1 MSPRS
6 ENFEVFNRDV
16 ENNKGYLYT
25 TNRGLSSRLATQN
38 SVESVMAAG
47 RFRGRSLVDVGCGDG
62 HYSLQYWDSAQPHSL
77 TGVDAAERAVEL
89 ANQRK
94 GQRQVS
100 FRSGDSHNLPFPND
114 SFDVALLQA
123 MLHHD
128 DDPLQ
133 TIREAFRVA
142 PEVVIHEPNGCNL
155 GLKIIEKLSH
165 YHREHAEKSYTH
177 WQLRKWI
184 EQAGGEMVSCTFTGF
199 VPMFCPDWIAN
210 ITKAL
215 EPLVEWAPVLNTAG
229 CAVYTIVAK
238 RRRPESSP
246 AGLVKQ

>member
-1 MSPRS
+1 MNQRP
-6 ENFEVFNRDV
+6 ENFEVFNRDIQQ
-16 ENNKGYLYT
+16 NHGYLYT
-25 TNRGLSSRLATQN
+25 TNGGLSTRLATRN
-38 SVESVMAAG
+38 SLESVMAAG
-47 RFRGRSLVDVGCGDG
+47 RFGGRKLVDVGCGDG
-62 HYSLQYWDSAQPHSL
+62 HYSLQYWDFTQPRSL
-77 TGVDAAERAVEL
+77 DGVDAAECAITL
-89 ANQRK
+89 ANERK
-94 GQRQVS
+94 GARQVT
-100 FRSGDSHNLPFPND
+100 FLTGDSHHLPFNND

-133 TIREAFRVA
+133 SIREAFRVA

-155 GLKIIEKLSH
+155 GLKIIEKLSP

-177 WQLRKWI
+177 WQMRRWI

-210 ITKAL
+210 LTKAL
-215 EPLVEWAPVLNTAG
+215 EPLVEWSPLLNTAG

-238 RRRPESSP
+238 RRNPSIVHSP
-246 AGLVKQ
+246 FKP